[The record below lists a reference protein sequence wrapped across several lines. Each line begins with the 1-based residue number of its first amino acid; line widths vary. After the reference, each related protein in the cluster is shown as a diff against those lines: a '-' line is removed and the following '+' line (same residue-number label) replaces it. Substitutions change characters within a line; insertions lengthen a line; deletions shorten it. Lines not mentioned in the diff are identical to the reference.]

1 MIQLNSIKKYYVVF
15 DFKTAVNIFS
25 KYMTTELKH
34 YSDQQCPI
42 FSSIAKGDSV
52 DFAFKHISDSDVHM
66 VAIYRCTRLNTD
78 MHVET

>member
-1 MIQLNSIKKYYVVF
+1 
-15 DFKTAVNIFS
+15 
-25 KYMTTELKH
+25 MTTELKH

-42 FSSIAKGDSV
+42 VSAIAKGDSV